1 MAYNERSLDDYI
13 DVAQRIAEFR
23 ALYPDGSLQPAD
35 PAHPWEQAT
44 VTGFRK
50 DGTEVTQ
57 TLIVYA
63 AAAYRRPDDV
73 RPGIGVAWEL
83 WPGRTPYTLGS
94 ELMNAETS
102 AWGRAIVAALASDSK
117 AGVASRQEVRARRA
131 ERDDG
136 LPVNADGSLSRSRTT
151 DEEKTAA
158 GVLTAGQQAEH
169 TGLRANRDA
178 SVPDSI
184 TPATAPDDPFYVR
197 DPVEDKPGSSLPGQ
211 RTAVHQ
217 LLAKRGFASPDA
229 QRQEC
234 SRLTGRDISSRT
246 DLSYA
251 EAGLILA
258 SKTEATP

>member
-73 RPGIGVAWEL
+73 RPGIGVA
-83 WPGRTPYTLGS
+83 
-94 ELMNAETS
+94 
-102 AWGRAIVAALASDSK
+102 
-117 AGVASRQEVRARRA
+117 
-131 ERDDG
+131 DG